1 MKSQL
6 TNLTC
11 EIEILPGE
19 KLTLPD
25 FLVNSIS
32 AGRWVISI
40 RPSIEEKTNAAI
52 RSHDAFL
59 NGYEP
64 EDEGLY
70 DDYPSR

>member
-6 TNLTC
+6 TNLTY
-11 EIEILPGE
+11 EIEIMPGE

-25 FLVNSIS
+25 FLINSVG

-40 RPSIEEKTNAAI
+40 QPSAEEKTTAAI
-52 RSHDAFL
+52 RNHDAFL

>member
-1 MKSQL
+1 MKSKL
-6 TNLTC
+6 MNLTY

-32 AGRWVISI
+32 AGRWLITI
-40 RPSIEEKTNAAI
+40 QPSLEEKKAATT

-59 NGYEP
+59 KGYEP

-70 DDYPSR
+70 DGYPSR